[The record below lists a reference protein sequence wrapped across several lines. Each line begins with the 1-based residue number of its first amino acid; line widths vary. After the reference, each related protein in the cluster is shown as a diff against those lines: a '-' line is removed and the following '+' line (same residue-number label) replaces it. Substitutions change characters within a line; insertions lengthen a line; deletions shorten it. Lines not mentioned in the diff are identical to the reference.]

1 MYALVFYLL
10 VGLNCVATE
19 ELHFSCALLGA
30 LFYFLLKCI
39 SLNAA
44 KDKKYRAGFDFSN
57 LLCIFISFIS
67 LQI

>member
-44 KDKKYRAGFDFSN
+44 KDKNTGQVLIFLS
-57 LLCIFISFIS
+57 LPCIF
-67 LQI
+67 